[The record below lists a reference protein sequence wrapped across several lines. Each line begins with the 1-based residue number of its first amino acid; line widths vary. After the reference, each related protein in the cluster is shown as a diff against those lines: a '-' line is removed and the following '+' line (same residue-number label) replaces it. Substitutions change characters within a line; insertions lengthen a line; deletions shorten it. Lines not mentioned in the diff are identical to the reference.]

1 VSKLNIAQLV
11 ASLEDV
17 ADDLLDSDVH
27 TAMKL
32 HRIASNIAL
41 AASDNEQI
49 ESSSV
54 GPALD
59 QLPSIVKEAVSETRK
74 ERTSRSKKVTGTKR
88 SGTK

>member
-1 VSKLNIAQLV
+1 MSKLNIAHLV
-11 ASLEDV
+11 ASLEEV

-41 AASDNEQI
+41 AATDNEQI
-49 ESSSV
+49 ESSIV
-54 GPALD
+54 GPALKQ

-74 ERTSRSKKVTGTKR
+74 ERGSKKV
-88 SGTK
+88 SGKKSGAK

>member
-1 VSKLNIAQLV
+1 MSQPNIGQLV

-41 AASDNEQI
+41 AFADNEQI
-49 ESSSV
+49 ECSNV
-54 GPALD
+54 GPALTQ
-59 QLPSIVKEAVSETRK
+59 QLPSIVKEAVSETRS
-74 ERTSRSKKVTGTKR
+74 ERKSKKV
-88 SGTK
+88 SGKKLGAK